1 MQTPSLPGIGSVGG
15 SSRTATKLMWFFA
28 LVYVAEGCAQVS
40 GILHQ
45 PLFYFLMDGLHWQT
59 SQVTAYL
66 AVLGLPWVIKPVYG
80 LVSDCVPLFGY
91 RRKSYL
97 FLFNFA
103 ATLALLSLTTITS
116 PGQIIVAL
124 FVIVVAMAAS
134 SALCGALL
142 VEHGKNSGL
151 AGRFC
156 SVQTIFVNIANI
168 GAAFVGGWLCHKYA
182 PADALHYG
190 AAIAIFAPLLVVVST
205 YKLIDEKKEKADFKL
220 LREGFGSIGRALRT
234 RSLWG
239 VAGFLFLWAFNPGFG
254 APFYDHMKKHLAF
267 DQAFIGNLA
276 MIYAIGAALGGFVYM
291 KWLSPRLSVRTLA
304 GTLIVS
310 GAAIQAFFVFMVDKE
325 SAMALHLV
333 NGFVTSMAL
342 LNAHVIA
349 ANRCPAH
356 AEGFMYGIL
365 LSTANLSFNLSQT
378 VGGYLYDEKFHGQ
391 IGPLILLSAGITFA
405 CVFLLPFFHFEK
417 GDGANA
423 AAGAPP
429 PAGH

>member
-1 MQTPSLPGIGSVGG
+1 MQIRSTLPGIGSVGG
-15 SSRTATKLMWFFA
+15 SSQTATKLMWFFA
-28 LVYVAEGCAQVS
+28 LVYIAEGCAQLS

-66 AVLGLPWVIKPVYG
+66 AVLGLPWVIKPIYG

-103 ATLALLSLTTITS
+103 ATVAMLSLTTITA

-142 VEHGKNSGL
+142 VEHGKTSGL
-151 AGRFC
+151 ASKFC

-168 GAAFVGGWLCHKYA
+168 AAAFIGGWLCHKYA
-182 PADALHYG
+182 PADALHIG
-190 AAIAIFAPLLVVVST
+190 AAIAVFAPLLVVVSA
-205 YKLIDEKKEKADFKL
+205 YKLIDEKKEKADFKQ
-220 LREGFGSIGRALRT
+220 LRAGFTSIGNALRN
-234 RSLWG
+234 RALWG

-254 APFYDHMKKHLAF
+254 APFYAHMKSHLHF
-267 DQAFIGNLA
+267 DQAFIGTLS
-276 MIYAIGAALGGFVYM
+276 MFYAIGAMCGGIVYM
-291 KWLSPRLSVRTLA
+291 KVLSPRFSVRALA
-304 GTLIVS
+304 ATLIIS
-310 GAAIQAFFVFMVDKE
+310 GAAIQALFVFMVDKD
-325 SAMALHLV
+325 SAMALHVL

-378 VGGYLYDEKFHGQ
+378 VGGYLYDKKFDGH
-391 IGPLILLSAGITFA
+391 IEPLILLSAGITFA
-405 CVFLLPFFHFEK
+405 CVFLLPFFNFEK
-417 GDGANA
+417 GGAE
-423 AAGAPP
+423 AGAKAPP